1 MEIWLRI
8 LAEWASLWCCC
19 CVLLCSI
26 WGILTYGAY
35 LHRDLLTWL
44 SLRLMDRLYTEA
56 RNQTRLAV
64 FIMDTYRLGEEL
76 LAWCKGEES
85 KFADI
90 QELLG
95 SLAENQRREVLRYR
109 DQVSESSAYCVWWHS
124 IYIWCFYEKLIIQ
137 CMHIRYDCVRVV
149 NKAEDSH
156 WHTLEWRN
164 SITWGGWDE

>member
-1 MEIWLRI
+1 
-8 LAEWASLWCCC
+8 
-19 CVLLCSI
+19 
-26 WGILTYGAY
+26 
-35 LHRDLLTWL
+35 
-44 SLRLMDRLYTEA
+44 MDRLYTEA

-109 DQVSESSAYCVWWHS
+109 DQVSESSAYCV
-124 IYIWCFYEKLIIQ
+124 
-137 CMHIRYDCVRVV
+137 
-149 NKAEDSH
+149 
-156 WHTLEWRN
+156 
-164 SITWGGWDE
+164 